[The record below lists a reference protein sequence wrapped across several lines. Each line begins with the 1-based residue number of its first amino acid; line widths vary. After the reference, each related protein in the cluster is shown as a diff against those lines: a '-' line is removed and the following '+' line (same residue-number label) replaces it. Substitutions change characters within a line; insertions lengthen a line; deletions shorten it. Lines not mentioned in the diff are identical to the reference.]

1 MAINFPNNPT
11 PNQLY
16 TYNNKT
22 WEWNGTYWEVY
33 SALTSY
39 ITNVYSVGNGV
50 SVISGSSNGYVA
62 LKSFSGDGLTII
74 NDPDKLTFVANT
86 NYLPLSGGS
95 LSGGLTATT
104 ISATTIS
111 GGTFFG
117 NGSNLTGISAASGI
131 FGISNSAGTYTFY
144 STLTLAMAAAV
155 SGDAIEMF
163 SDVTETGAVT
173 ITLKPDVVINGNGY
187 TYILNNTGSTNAFQ
201 VTSSGNY
208 TIRNLIL
215 TRTGSTITTSYQ
227 NLCVYVNAN
236 SVTCNLEGSI
246 LRGQKSCFSTQSL
259 VSNFVLIGG
268 SYYSGA
274 IAVLAY
280 GASSSA
286 NYAYVDNIYC
296 ESTATDG
303 SSAISLVYAE
313 GNRLSARQLAASG
326 GGSGILTN
334 TANVRNSYGYSFSS
348 YGISTSVGELR
359 LSAGESNSSRGISG
373 SGSIYNCVGKSN
385 TDIGLFNQGVTYN
398 SVGIS
403 NTSVGF
409 YPYITAPAYNCVGI
423 STSSWGIVG
432 YNNNIFNCHST
443 STSNVALSMGGGYTT
458 TRFIDCSFTSNWNS
472 ANGHAVAI
480 SNSVMQ
486 FHGCTFVVTNT
497 SANCINNSAAPSPIT
512 VRYTKST
519 FINSTTPVSATIT
532 QGVTNTADNQGN
544 LIIN

>member
-1 MAINFPNNPT
+1 MNEFNI
-11 PNQLY
+11 
-16 TYNNKT
+16 K
-22 WEWNGTYWEVY
+22 NGLIV
-33 SALTSY
+33 
-39 ITNVYSVGNGV
+39 
-50 SVISGSSNGYVA
+50 
-62 LKSFSGDGLTII
+62 D
-74 NDPDKLTFVANT
+74 
-86 NYLPLSGGS
+86 
-95 LSGGLTATT
+95 GGLTATT
-104 ISATTIS
+104 LSATTIS

-144 STLTLAMAAAV
+144 STLTLAMAASV

-236 SVTCNLEGSI
+236 SVTCNLEGCI

-280 GASSSA
+280 GPVSSA
-286 NYAYVDNIYC
+286 NFAYVDNIYC

-303 SSAISLVYAE
+303 SSAIYLTYAE

-326 GGSGILTN
+326 GGSGIVTN
-334 TANVRNSYGYSFSS
+334 TANVRNSYGYSISS
-348 YGISTSVGELR
+348 HGITTTATGELR
-359 LSAGESNSSRGISG
+359 LSTGESNAGRGISG
-373 SGSIYNCVGKSN
+373 GGSISNCVGKSN
-385 TDIGLFNQGVTYN
+385 TNVGLFNEGVTYN
-398 SVGIS
+398 SIGIS

-443 STSNVALSMGGGYTT
+443 STSNVALSMGAGYTT

-472 ANGHAVAI
+472 ANGHAVTI

-532 QGVTNTADNQGN
+532 QGVTNTSDNQGN